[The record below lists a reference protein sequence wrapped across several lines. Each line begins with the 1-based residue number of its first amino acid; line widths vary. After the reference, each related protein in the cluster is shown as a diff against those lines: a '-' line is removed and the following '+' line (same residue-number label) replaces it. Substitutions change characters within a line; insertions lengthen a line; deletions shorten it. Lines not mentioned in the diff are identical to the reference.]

1 MSSLASQVGLASG
14 GVPHSCCLVSSE
26 DWVLVVGASQAGLAP
41 VGASSVSSL
50 TGVELFGGLAT
61 VGIGWH
67 SANDCQAA
75 RSSMQDRGAHS
86 SELAWRFAA
95 E

>member
-1 MSSLASQVGLASG
+1 MLVLVVSQVGLASG
-14 GVPHSCCLVSSE
+14 GVSS
-26 DWVLVVGASQAGLAP
+26 A
-41 VGASSVSSL
+41 SSL

-67 SANDCQAA
+67 SARDCQAA
-75 RSSMQDRGAHS
+75 LSRMQDKGAHS